1 MAYGPSPIK
10 RDSVI
15 SQAAQE
21 ICRIIEAER
30 LAPGDTLP
38 PETRLSQMLG
48 ISRNSVREALRV
60 LHGLGYVEKAA
71 GRRVV
76 VTAGAQ
82 GGKSMFDE
90 SVLLEAAPIANQVRS
105 HIAQKCAELVG
116 RAHDRRRI
124 DRARRRARRARTG
137 DRARRIWQPP
147 RPRTMRSTGC
157 CWRAPGIRCW
167 SRCSTR
173 RRWRGSQTSRP
184 STRASTIRAIL
195 RITARLLRALR
206 KRDARAASAV
216 VRKHFQSLGLMLEF
230 VTQSRRKPAARVLA
244 LVPPS
249 ARRGGRRVARMSAR
263 GHGAVTFGAERI
275 FSPTA
280 PLPTLPPRLLRA
292 RAQPLDLHL
301 RQERH
306 QRVRAH
312 LHDRRHVELDQR
324 LALIRRQLELV
335 GDRPAHRPRI
345 ARACRRR
352 GRARAAPRS
361 APPARA

>member
-1 MAYGPSPIK
+1 MAYGPSPIR

-105 HIAQKCAELVG
+105 HIAQKCAELSAERMTATELTELAG
-116 RAHDRRRI
+116 ALTALEQAIARQNLAAAKAAHDAFHGLLLASARNPLLVAMFNQAQVARLSNISPEHKSFYDPRHLAHH
-124 DRARRRARRARTG
+124 RA
-137 DRARRIWQPP
+137 
-147 RPRTMRSTGC
+147 
-157 CWRAPGIRCW
+157 
-167 SRCSTR
+167 
-173 RRWRGSQTSRP
+173 
-184 STRASTIRAIL
+184 
-195 RITARLLRALR
+195 LLRALR

-230 VTQSRRKPAARVLA
+230 VTRTRRK
-244 LVPPS
+244 
-249 ARRGGRRVARMSAR
+249 
-263 GHGAVTFGAERI
+263 
-275 FSPTA
+275 
-280 PLPTLPPRLLRA
+280 
-292 RAQPLDLHL
+292 RAQPLNLHL
-301 RQERH
+301 RQERDEW
-306 QRVRAH
+306 VRPH
-312 LHDRRHVELDQR
+312 LDDGRQVELDQR
-324 LALIRRQLELV
+324 LALIGREPELV
-335 GDRPAHRPRI
+335 REGRCIGHVLRSQVGVVREPVQ
-345 ARACRRR
+345 RR
-352 GRARAAPRS
+352 GQLDQLGLDRRIMRGALGVVV
-361 APPARA
+361 PAGPGQ